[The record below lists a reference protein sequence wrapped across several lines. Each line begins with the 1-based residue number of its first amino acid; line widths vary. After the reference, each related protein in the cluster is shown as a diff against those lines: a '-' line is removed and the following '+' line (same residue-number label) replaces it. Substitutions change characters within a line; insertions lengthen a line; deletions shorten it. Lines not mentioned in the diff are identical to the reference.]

1 MLCRITIFLK
11 CIWIKTQLSR
21 NLTWIWLQRLH
32 ESKKQHTIIRTRIRL
47 LDFNWSC
54 HCRRLLLEKIYATK
68 TSSSSLH
75 LTNTQIIYLPPMSFK
90 IRRNLYQNNLYA
102 ILPTLDQFHL
112 IAFAWYFLIEPFSY
126 IIFCKV
132 KDKISWRVKRH
143 LNQLIDSLKPLP
155 LQKKNAELKKNTWRW
170 REGISEQ
177 SISKFRSSY
186 WF

>member
-1 MLCRITIFLK
+1 MT
-11 CIWIKTQLSR
+11 
-21 NLTWIWLQRLH
+21 LTDRVIVDDYCL
-32 ESKKQHTIIRTRIRL
+32 
-47 LDFNWSC
+47 
-54 HCRRLLLEKIYATK
+54 RRFMPQKLV
-68 TSSSSLH
+68 SPH

-102 ILPTLDQFHL
+102 ILPTLDQVPFDC
-112 IAFAWYFLIEPFSY
+112 ICMIFLDWTVQLY
-126 IIFCKV
+126 LFCKV
-132 KDKISWRVKRH
+132 KDKTSWRVKRH

-177 SISKFRSSY
+177 SISSKIRSSY

>member
-1 MLCRITIFLK
+1 MYRKTVKLSMILNSFGSFPNNYLNNAVCYAEELFFLK

-90 IRRNLYQNNLYA
+90 VRRNLYQNNLYA
-102 ILPTLDQFHL
+102 ILPTLDQV
-112 IAFAWYFLIEPFSY
+112 PFDCICMILLDWTVQLYY
-126 IIFCKV
+126 I
-132 KDKISWRVKRH
+132 
-143 LNQLIDSLKPLP
+143 L
-155 LQKKNAELKKNTWRW
+155 
-170 REGISEQ
+170 
-177 SISKFRSSY
+177 
-186 WF
+186 

>member
-1 MLCRITIFLK
+1 MQFVMQNNYFFFK

-32 ESKKQHTIIRTRIRL
+32 ESNKQHTIIRTRIRL

-102 ILPTLDQFHL
+102 ILPTLDQV
-112 IAFAWYFLIEPFSY
+112 PFDC
-126 IIFCKV
+126 ICMILLDWTV
-132 KDKISWRVKRH
+132 
-143 LNQLIDSLKPLP
+143 QLYNIL
-155 LQKKNAELKKNTWRW
+155 
-170 REGISEQ
+170 
-177 SISKFRSSY
+177 
-186 WF
+186 